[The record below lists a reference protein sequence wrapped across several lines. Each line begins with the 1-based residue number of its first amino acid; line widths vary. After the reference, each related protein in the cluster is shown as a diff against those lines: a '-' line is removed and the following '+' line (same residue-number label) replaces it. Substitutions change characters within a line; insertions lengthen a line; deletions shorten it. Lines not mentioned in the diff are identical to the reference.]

1 MLNDKAKSQYKIFT
15 IVIPSKDK
23 KANPSQRMA
32 PWHFPVKWWLNYAS
46 LTKGFTCSTQAV
58 QELSLQR
65 DCWIKKQSNWLN
77 CDVLSKCKVGDV
89 PLFTSMAFI
98 TLLLHLFQ
106 ASGPPSS
113 ASSSGPPSTVQ
124 IPNMEESLQLMREM
138 GIPNDD
144 LSRQALQATNGD
156 VQAAVNLIFA
166 QWMADD

>member
-1 MLNDKAKSQYKIFT
+1 
-15 IVIPSKDK
+15 
-23 KANPSQRMA
+23 MA
-32 PWHFPVKWWLNYAS
+32 GVTL
-46 LTKGFTCSTQAV
+46 L
-58 QELSLQR
+58 
-65 DCWIKKQSNWLN
+65 
-77 CDVLSKCKVGDV
+77 
-89 PLFTSMAFI
+89 
-98 TLLLHLFQ
+98 LLLHLLQ

-113 ASSSGPPSTVQ
+113 SSSSGPPSTVQ